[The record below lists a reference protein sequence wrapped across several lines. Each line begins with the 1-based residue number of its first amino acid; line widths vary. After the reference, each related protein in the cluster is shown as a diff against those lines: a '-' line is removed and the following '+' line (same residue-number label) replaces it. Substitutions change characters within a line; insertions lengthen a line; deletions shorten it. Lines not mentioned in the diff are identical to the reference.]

1 MFQCNSLSLFKLGC
15 IATSHKI
22 NIQRSSVLILVSN
35 RMVLFLVG
43 IWCHLLGDI
52 QWWEGAIC
60 RDRSIGAAPE
70 VGEWIQNGD
79 AKQFGMY

>member
-1 MFQCNSLSLFKLGC
+1 MFHLIKSLSLFKSGC

-22 NIQRSSVLILVSN
+22 IFSILVSI
-35 RMVLFLVG
+35 LFLVG
-43 IWCHLLGDI
+43 IWCYLLGDI

-79 AKQFGMY
+79 AKQFSMY